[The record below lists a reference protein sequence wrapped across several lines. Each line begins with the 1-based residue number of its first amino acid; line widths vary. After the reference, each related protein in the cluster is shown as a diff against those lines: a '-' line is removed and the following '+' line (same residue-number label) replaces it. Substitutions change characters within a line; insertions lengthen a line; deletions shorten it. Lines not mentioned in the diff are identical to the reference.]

1 MEKVDLTKTLL
12 DNYTNEQ
19 LVCWV
24 ADELNKTLNKAAKA
38 DSIEMFTPIIAQ
50 YSSYLSAVADRMRGG
65 EKLTTVL

>member
-12 DNYTNEQ
+12 DNYSNEQ

-38 DSIEMFTPIIAQ
+38 DSIEMFAPIIAQ
-50 YSSYLSAVADRMRGG
+50 YSGYLSAVADRMRGG
-65 EKLTTVL
+65 DKLTTVL